1 MDKQKLKMTAV
12 AVAAVVVVG
21 VGTYAY
27 TASSMKPAV
36 AQVAQTGCGPV
47 ASWSGFGVPLATLKT
62 VAPAFP
68 VTYGPLA
75 TPNIGGDIRVTF
87 DSRVSGTSR
96 ELKLEENALRLPV
109 AFGAKSIKPESIR
122 FTCRDG
128 ALATVR
134 YQTGR
139 DFATFNIT
147 RPETG

>member
-1 MDKQKLKMTAV
+1 MDKQKLKTVAI
-12 AVAAVVVVG
+12 AVAAVAVVG

-47 ASWSGFGVPLATLKT
+47 ASWAGFGVPLATIKT
-62 VAPAFP
+62 AAPTFP

-75 TPNIGGDIRVTF
+75 TPSIGGDLRITF
-87 DSRVSGTSR
+87 DARVSGTSR
-96 ELKLEENALRLPV
+96 ELKLEDGALRLPV
-109 AFGAKSIKPESIR
+109 AFGGKNIKPETIR

-134 YQTGR
+134 YQSGR
-139 DFATFNIT
+139 EFATFNIT